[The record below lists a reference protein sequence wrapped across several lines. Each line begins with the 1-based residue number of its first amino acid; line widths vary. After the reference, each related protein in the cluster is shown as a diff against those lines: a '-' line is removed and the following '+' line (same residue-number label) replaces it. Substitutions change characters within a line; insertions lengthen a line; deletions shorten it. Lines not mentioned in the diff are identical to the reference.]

1 MEPPAESVASVG
13 LAEEAEPARPGPS
26 AAEEALV
33 RQFHERVF
41 LIALV
46 RTRDREAARD
56 IAQET
61 MLAVIRNLRAGRLRD
76 PDKLPHYVSGTA
88 RNLINNHLRSRRRH
102 PEIGLPAGEIPA
114 PDCEPEVESS
124 ERRFLVRRAL
134 SQLRPEDRL
143 ILLLTL
149 VDGLAPA
156 EIAARLKLSPE
167 VVRTRKSRARKRARE
182 VLAEVSRTGP
192 GDHLPLVED

>member
-1 MEPPAESVASVG
+1 MEPPAEPLASVG
-13 LAEEAEPARPGPS
+13 LAERAEPARPGPS
-26 AAEEALV
+26 AAEEAVV
-33 RQFHERVF
+33 RQFHDRVF
-41 LIALV
+41 LIAHV

-88 RNLINNHLRSRRRH
+88 RNLINNHLRSRRRRA
-102 PEIGLPAGEIPA
+102 ETELPAAEIAA
-114 PDCEPEVESS
+114 PDCEPEVECS

-143 ILLLTL
+143 VLLLTL

-156 EIAARLKLSPE
+156 EIAERLKLSPE
-167 VVRTRKSRARKRARE
+167 VVRKRKSRALKRARE
-182 VLAEVSRTGP
+182 VLAGVSRTGP
-192 GDHLPLVED
+192 GDHVPVMED